1 MWTKKAFCG
10 FGLIY
15 LQEHPNKMCDQKY
28 QNPPDTIAIDGPAAS
43 GKTTIGNL
51 IANKLGFLCLDT
63 GIMYRA
69 VAFQALK
76 QGLDV
81 FDDTTVSQLAEKIR
95 IEIRPSKLD
104 DGRQFDVIIN
114 GEDHTWEIRS
124 PEVNQVVSEVSAY
137 PRVREAMTRLQRE
150 IARNGR
156 IVMIGRD
163 IGTVVLPQA
172 EMKIYLEAS
181 VEVRAQRRYIEEL
194 ARDKEVCLN
203 DIEDSLRHR
212 DEIDSGRAVAPLKP
226 AEDAV
231 VINSDHMT
239 VFEVVEYIMGLIA
252 QR

>member
-1 MWTKKAFCG
+1 
-10 FGLIY
+10 
-15 LQEHPNKMCDQKY
+15 MCEQKY
-28 QNPPDTIAIDGPAAS
+28 QNLPNTIAIDGPAAS
-43 GKTTIGNL
+43 GKSTIGNL

-76 QGLDV
+76 KGVDV
-81 FDDTTVSQLAEKIR
+81 FDDAAVSQLAEKIK
-95 IEIRPSKLD
+95 IEIRPSIQD
-104 DGRQFDVIIN
+104 DGRQFDVIIE
-114 GEDHTWEIRS
+114 GKDHTWDIRS

-172 EMKIYLEAS
+172 DMKIYLEAS

-194 ARDKEVCLN
+194 ARDKEVCLD

-231 VINSDHMT
+231 VVNSDHMT
-239 VFEVVEYIMGLIA
+239 VFEVVEHIMGLIS